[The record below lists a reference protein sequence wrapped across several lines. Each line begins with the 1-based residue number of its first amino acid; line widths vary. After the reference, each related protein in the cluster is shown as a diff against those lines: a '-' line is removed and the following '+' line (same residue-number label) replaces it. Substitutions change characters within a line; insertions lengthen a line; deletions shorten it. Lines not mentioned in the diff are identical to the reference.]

1 MLRRLIREDYVSK
14 VGKQLTR
21 ASFQCMDEK
30 QIEKKVTCS
39 RGSFLDVEKVDRLC
53 LDLMYIRKKDWQDRY
68 IFRNYKSN

>member
-1 MLRRLIREDYVSK
+1 
-14 VGKQLTR
+14 
-21 ASFQCMDEK
+21 MDEK

-68 IFRNYKSN
+68 IFRLRNYKSN